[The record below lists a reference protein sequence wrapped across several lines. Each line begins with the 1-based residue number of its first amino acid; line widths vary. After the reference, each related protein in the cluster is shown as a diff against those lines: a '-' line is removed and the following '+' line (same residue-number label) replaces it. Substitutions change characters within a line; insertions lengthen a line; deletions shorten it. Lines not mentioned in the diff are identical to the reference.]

1 MQKIGLHPFEM
12 HADGRH
18 NAVRALEA
26 VAQATIPDD
35 RVEQHRTVYGDRR
48 YFGGFTTIYVTWLPC
63 VAG

>member
-1 MQKIGLHPFEM
+1 M
-12 HADGRH
+12 DGTT
-18 NAVRALEA
+18 LSELWMP